1 MQSMR
6 TNFACMHA
14 CTHNPPAVRQLAVAG
29 RAQADQSCDD
39 QILEWQLSSGAAAV
53 RGINPSTGLTAA
65 FHFILFYSHPIY
77 WKCSFPLYF
86 YPQMYLNLQP
96 KR

>member
-1 MQSMR
+1 MGWTFVSSS
-6 TNFACMHA
+6 TA
-14 CTHNPPAVRQLAVAG
+14 AVRQLALAG

-65 FHFILFYSHPIY
+65 FHLILFYSHPLRSL
-77 WKCSFPLYF
+77 KVFLSSVFLP
-86 YPQMYLNLQP
+86 PHVS
-96 KR
+96 